1 MLYPL
6 SYGRV
11 YSVTSVA
18 EARGFEPPV
27 PCKGDNSLAVSPIR
41 PLWHASLDRLR
52 VPDPNWLPEPPRST
66 AYTGRTYAVEMTARL
81 RPEMAELPAYVPGKT
96 VPGAIKLAS
105 NETVYGPLPSVRAA
119 IEQAT
124 DGINRYPDNGC
135 VELKSALAKHLNS
148 GRVGSAGGWGPE
160 HIAVGC
166 GSVSLCQQLIQITST
181 AGDEVMFG
189 WRSFEIYPLQVRLAG
204 ATAVQIPL
212 TDHTFDLDA
221 MLAAV
226 TDRTRLIFVCNPNNP
241 TSTVVD
247 PDALARFVEKVPS
260 HIVIAI
266 DEAYVEYIRDG
277 LLPDSLTLVREHS
290 NVIVLRTFSKAYG
303 LAGLRVGYAAGHP
316 ELITTL
322 DKAYVPFTLTSI
334 TQAAAI
340 ASLDAADELLARTDA
355 VVAERARVGDALRGA
370 GFTLPSSQT
379 NFVWLP
385 LGSRTLDFV
394 EQAARAHIVVRPYG
408 SDGVRVSIGAPEEN
422 DALLKFAEN
431 WI

>member
-1 MLYPL
+1 
-6 SYGRV
+6 
-11 YSVTSVA
+11 
-18 EARGFEPPV
+18 
-27 PCKGDNSLAVSPIR
+27 
-41 PLWHASLDRLR
+41 
-52 VPDPNWLPEPPRST
+52 
-66 AYTGRTYAVEMTARL
+66 
-81 RPEMAELPAYVPGKT
+81 MAELPAYVPGKT

-105 NETVYGPLPSVRAA
+105 NETVHGPLSGVRAA
-119 IEQAT
+119 IERAT
-124 DGINRYPDNGC
+124 DAINRYPDNGC
-135 VELKSALAKHLNS
+135 VELKAALAKHLNS

-166 GSVSLCQQLIQITST
+166 GSVSLCQQLVQITSA
-181 AGDEVMFG
+181 AGDEVLFG

-204 ATAVQIPL
+204 ATAVQVPL
-212 TDHTFDLDA
+212 TDHTFDLTA

-226 TDRTRLIFVCNPNNP
+226 TNRTRLIFVCNPNNP

-247 PDALARFVEKVPS
+247 PEALAQFIDAVPQ
-260 HIVIAI
+260 HILIAI

-277 LLPDSLTLVREHS
+277 LLPDSLALVRDHA
-290 NVIVLRTFSKAYG
+290 NVVVLRTFSKAYG

-316 ELITTL
+316 DLITAL
-322 DKAYVPFTLTSI
+322 DKAYVPFTATSI
-334 TQAAAI
+334 SQAAAI

-355 VVAERARVGDALRGA
+355 VVAERVRVSDALRGA
-370 GFTLPSSQT
+370 GFELPLSQT

-385 LGSRTLDFV
+385 LGPRTADFV
-394 EQAARAHIVVRPYG
+394 ERAAAARIVVRPYG

>member
-1 MLYPL
+1 
-6 SYGRV
+6 
-11 YSVTSVA
+11 
-18 EARGFEPPV
+18 
-27 PCKGDNSLAVSPIR
+27 
-41 PLWHASLDRLR
+41 
-52 VPDPNWLPEPPRST
+52 
-66 AYTGRTYAVEMTARL
+66 MTARL

-105 NETVYGPLPSVRAA
+105 NETVHGPLPGVRAA
-119 IEQAT
+119 IERASDT
-124 DGINRYPDNGC
+124 INRYPDNGC

-166 GSVSLCQQLIQITST
+166 GSVSLCQQLVQITST

-212 TDHTFDLDA
+212 ADHTFDLHA

-226 TDRTRLIFVCNPNNP
+226 TDRTRLIFICNPNNP

-247 PDALARFVEKVPS
+247 PDALTRFVEAVPS

-266 DEAYVEYIRDG
+266 DEAYVEYVRDG
-277 LLPDSLTLVREHS
+277 MLPDSLALVREHS
-290 NVIVLRTFSKAYG
+290 NVVVLRTFSKAYG
-303 LAGLRVGYAAGHP
+303 LAGLRVGYAAAHP
-316 ELITTL
+316 DLITAL
-322 DKAYVPFTLTSI
+322 DKAYVPFTLSSI
-334 TQAAAI
+334 SQAAAI
-340 ASLDAADELLARTDA
+340 ASLDAADELLARTGA
-355 VVAERARVGDALRGA
+355 VVDERRRVSDGLRGA
-370 GFTLPSSQT
+370 GFTIPPSQA

-385 LGSRTLDFV
+385 LGPRTPDFV
-394 EQAARAHIVVRPYG
+394 EQAAAARIVVRPYG
-408 SDGVRVSIGAPEEN
+408 SDGVRVSIGAPDEN

-431 WI
+431 WIEGDRDG